1 MFIGVVLEHKNLALA
16 TQSNMYGLELP
27 EEAILLSYLPL
38 AHIYEVCYLRFL
50 RVISQV
56 KISSASANFASSLLV
71 ERLVISLEIHCVSS
85 RMLKSW
91 NPTSFLR
98 FPVSSTESTRP
109 PWLAVMYPESKGNCS
124 TQLFKPSSRDWI
136 PPERW
141 LTRFGID

>member
-71 ERLVISLEIHCVSS
+71 ERLVISLEIHCVSL
-85 RMLKSW
+85 RMLKS
-91 NPTSFLR
+91 
-98 FPVSSTESTRP
+98 
-109 PWLAVMYPESKGNCS
+109 
-124 TQLFKPSSRDWI
+124 
-136 PPERW
+136 
-141 LTRFGID
+141 